1 MLYPAFKVNK
11 KQNKTGGKI
20 WGTLRNIEED
30 VRWAQKKEG
39 QEKKIKKNN
48 F

>member
-1 MLYPAFKVNK
+1 MGYPK
-11 KQNKTGGKI
+11 KHRGRRKMGS
-20 WGTLRNIEED
+20 
-30 VRWAQKKEG
+30 KKEG